1 MSVEI
6 AAALRDEA
14 KTAWA
19 LAERITDPQDKMTL
33 QQLATKL
40 IEISE
45 RLERDARD

>member
-1 MSVEI
+1 MSIEI
-6 AAALRDEA
+6 AARCVTRL
-14 KTAWA
+14 KHHA
-19 LAERITDPQDKMTL
+19 LAERINDPQDKMTL